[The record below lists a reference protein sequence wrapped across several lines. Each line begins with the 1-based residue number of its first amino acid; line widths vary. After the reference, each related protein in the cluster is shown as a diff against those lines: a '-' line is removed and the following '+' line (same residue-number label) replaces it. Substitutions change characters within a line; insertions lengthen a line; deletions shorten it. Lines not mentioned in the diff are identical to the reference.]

1 MFPFDYV
8 GELVGHANLLLQ
20 PTPPPKQYPIGP
32 LQNPSS
38 VSRGFGFPSK
48 NSLVSLVSLRQN
60 SSSSV
65 YRSNGGS
72 SIRSSETQITLTVP
86 ERKRRS
92 ADDSESSRG
101 LFYSGSSTN
110 SGEMH
115 KSKSSYNLFSKLKSR
130 PSKTHLRS
138 ESEDSEH
145 PSHPSLRPPIPPI
158 PQQRYPNPLFS
169 SISSNSST
177 PTIVSIPSSV
187 TSKGKRDKGKKRLGS
202 KMPPPPPA
210 KDASIASQDS
220 LDLASKMGVVDFS
233 PDQLEGIVDFSIAA
247 GGLYSSSS
255 ASHGFAGMRDPNSPS
270 SGFDSAQSHSDHST
284 YPHQYFLPQT
294 EFSDPFSSTSP
305 QDKRKG
311 MISSP
316 EPWKPL
322 PKYPNPP
329 PPHGFL
335 HAQATSP
342 TDGPGSPS
350 WAAPDSWAVDKGT
363 GDYYTIPELSEGYN
377 SDSDDGNATM
387 GPLSNGAGKSRTED
401 RPRRRARN
409 VGSVSLSSMASSSA
423 LGTGTLSRLR
433 SQPPPGAT
441 YRMRMYTPNSAYHV
455 IAIDLDITV
464 AGLTAKLSKKMPQ
477 TKNGRVYL
485 YLKEQGRGVTR
496 YSIFPAMDLLKI
508 LPIERI
514 LGPHERPAAIVKL
527 RMEQAGYDYEDG
539 QHLLGIENLNILLK
553 FVYKAQLLAGVR
565 YCLSFFVD

>member
-8 GELVGHANLLLQ
+8 RELNGHANLLLQ

-48 NSLVSLVSLRQN
+48 NSFASLVSLRQN
-60 SSSSV
+60 STSSV
-65 YRSNGGS
+65 YRTSGGS
-72 SIRSSETQITLTVP
+72 SIRTSETQITLTVP
-86 ERKRRS
+86 EHKRRS

-110 SGEMH
+110 SGDVQ
-115 KSKSSYNLFSKLKSR
+115 KSKSSYNLFSKLKTR

-138 ESEDSEH
+138 ESEDSAD
-145 PSHPSLRPPIPPI
+145 HPSLRPPIPPI

-187 TSKGKRDKGKKRLGS
+187 TSKGKRDKGKKKSGS
-202 KMPPPPPA
+202 KMPSSPPP
-210 KDASIASQDS
+210 KDASVAPQDS
-220 LDLASKMGVVDFS
+220 LDLVSKIGVVGFS
-233 PDQLEGIVDFSIAA
+233 PDQLEGIVDFSIAS

-284 YPHQYFLPQT
+284 YPHQYFVPQT
-294 EFSDPFSSTSP
+294 EFSDPFSTTSP

-311 MISSP
+311 MISSS
-316 EPWKPL
+316 EPWKPSS
-322 PKYPNPP
+322 KYPNPP
-329 PPHGFL
+329 PPHSFL
-335 HAQATSP
+335 HTQGLAASP

-363 GDYYTIPELSEGYN
+363 GDYYSIPELSEGYN
-377 SDSDDGNATM
+377 SDFDDGNATM
-387 GPLSNGAGKSRTED
+387 GPLSNGAGKPRTED

-409 VGSVSLSSMASSSA
+409 VGSVSLSSMASTSA

-464 AGLTAKLSKKMPQ
+464 AGLTAKLSKKMGQ
-477 TKNGRVYL
+477 TNGRVYL
-485 YLKEQGRGVTR
+485 YLKEQGRGMTQHFM
-496 YSIFPAMDLLKI
+496 FPTVDLLKI
-508 LPIERI
+508 LPVERI
-514 LGPHERPAAIVKL
+514 LGPNERPAAIVKL

-553 FVYKAQLLAGVR
+553 FVYKAQLLAGVS
-565 YCLSFFVD
+565 YCLSFFFD